1 MADIKGDLE
10 IGKDLRVANKASIN
24 SNDTSKTLVV
34 GGTAK
39 FIDVL
44 VSSTQGAYSLP
55 LSAGV
60 SGQLLISTG
69 NGGRFN
75 WRDRDETL
83 YLTETSADQKYIPFI
98 GNITNQTLNLS
109 FNNNVNNLIEI
120 IENTSLRIQTPE
132 HNLISLS
139 YTGVVP
145 EISIGDLTENMSV
158 EINSIRKLRNIV
170 ADSSLVFYEHDFV
183 STFSFPTSQPATSGK
198 ALISTKSNGETE
210 WRSIFTEAS
219 AQLLINNIAVSALSQ
234 LTNNV
239 GFVSAAQFVGLGIID
254 VRVSGTSNG
263 RQIIVS
269 AADRTPTFTTTNLG
283 VGAAV
288 GIAVSANRDFIFR
301 TITGAGSIQVSA
313 GATEIVVSAPIYNQV
328 SALSQ
333 LANDQGFVSAAQFVG
348 GGIIE
353 VSAAGGII
361 RISAATTQVAV
372 QASALG
378 GGSSVVIGTSA
389 NETRYRTFVG
399 SGSIQISAGATEIVV
414 SAPIYNQVS
423 ALSQLTNDVG
433 YITQITESVLGGGE
447 AVIVN
452 ISGVNNIIHRSIVA
466 TGAIQ
471 LSASP
476 TEIVLSAAP
485 NPTLL
490 SELTNDQGFVSAVQF
505 VGAGIIQVRVS
516 GTGADQQI
524 ILSAATTQVAVQA
537 SALGGGSSVVIG
549 TSANETRYRT
559 FIGAGSIQISA
570 GATTITVSAPIYNQ
584 VSALSQ
590 LTNNVGFVS
599 AAQFAGLG
607 IINVRVS
614 GTSNGKQ
621 IIVSAADRTPTFTTT
636 NLGGAQQV
644 AVSVS
649 ANKGFNFRTING
661 NGIIQ
666 VRTSGNVIEVSAAD
680 RIPTFTTT
688 NLGGGQPIISKISAQ
703 EITQKTLVGVGNLTV
718 SATATEIS
726 FSYTPPVLDRLNF
739 TAANFENPN
748 NANWSISALAPAT
761 VDSLNNSLTIRAF
774 DDTTEEGV
782 GFYLRPPSDATT
794 ITFNF
799 VLRPQTAPGS
809 TQNVLFRLHRR
820 IIGVNS
826 AVSTWSITN
835 LTAISIPNN
844 TNYQY
849 RSQTTTLTSLGI
861 TPGLVHLI
869 ELSRQGTNG
878 GDTLAGDLNLLNL
891 EVVLS

>member
-389 NETRYRTFVG
+389 NETRYRTF
-399 SGSIQISAGATEIVV
+399 
-414 SAPIYNQVS
+414 
-423 ALSQLTNDVG
+423 
-433 YITQITESVLGGGE
+433 
-447 AVIVN
+447 
-452 ISGVNNIIHRSIVA
+452 
-466 TGAIQ
+466 
-471 LSASP
+471 
-476 TEIVLSAAP
+476 
-485 NPTLL
+485 
-490 SELTNDQGFVSAVQF
+490 
-505 VGAGIIQVRVS
+505 
-516 GTGADQQI
+516 
-524 ILSAATTQVAVQA
+524 
-537 SALGGGSSVVIG
+537 
-549 TSANETRYRT
+549 
-559 FIGAGSIQISA
+559 IGAGSIQISA

-809 TQNVLFRLHRR
+809 TRNVLFRLHRR

>member
-39 FIDVL
+39 FINVL

-219 AQLLINNIAVSALSQ
+219 AQLLINNIA
-234 LTNNV
+234 
-239 GFVSAAQFVGLGIID
+239 
-254 VRVSGTSNG
+254 
-263 RQIIVS
+263 
-269 AADRTPTFTTTNLG
+269 
-283 VGAAV
+283 
-288 GIAVSANRDFIFR
+288 
-301 TITGAGSIQVSA
+301 
-313 GATEIVVSAPIYNQV
+313 
-328 SALSQ
+328 
-333 LANDQGFVSAAQFVG
+333 
-348 GGIIE
+348 
-353 VSAAGGII
+353 
-361 RISAATTQVAV
+361 
-372 QASALG
+372 
-378 GGSSVVIGTSA
+378 
-389 NETRYRTFVG
+389 
-399 SGSIQISAGATEIVV
+399 
-414 SAPIYNQVS
+414 
-423 ALSQLTNDVG
+423 
-433 YITQITESVLGGGE
+433 
-447 AVIVN
+447 
-452 ISGVNNIIHRSIVA
+452 
-466 TGAIQ
+466 
-471 LSASP
+471 
-476 TEIVLSAAP
+476 
-485 NPTLL
+485 
-490 SELTNDQGFVSAVQF
+490 
-505 VGAGIIQVRVS
+505 
-516 GTGADQQI
+516 
-524 ILSAATTQVAVQA
+524 
-537 SALGGGSSVVIG
+537 
-549 TSANETRYRT
+549 
-559 FIGAGSIQISA
+559 
-570 GATTITVSAPIYNQ
+570 

-809 TQNVLFRLHRR
+809 TRNVLFRLHRR